1 MLTAF
6 YRDVYPRRAAQA
18 AGCRCSFQCES
29 AAVASSTCVFY
40 PLRHAQYLLLLLLA
54 CAHPS
59 RICCPV
65 CARIHT
71 CPPLLFSLSL
81 SLFLRLI
88 AKHVCSTRSRVLP
101 CARYQE
107 ARACISPLGEEHR
120 ERGTGRRRRRSKR
133 GAGAAWRRGKT
144 VGACAR
150 ASSIFMRGTVTWGKD
165 RRLCGRDTPV
175 LVNEADVDKWC
186 VSPRETY
193 NR

>member
-81 SLFLRLI
+81 SLPPFDRETCVFH
-88 AKHVCSTRSRVLP
+88 AVSRVTMRSLP
-101 CARYQE
+101 RGSSLHLAAGRGAPRARDRE
-107 ARACISPLGEEHR
+107 ETAARGGRRSGGGGGR
-120 ERGTGRRRRRSKR
+120 NGERG
-133 GAGAAWRRGKT
+133 RRGDEGKRW
-144 VGACAR
+144 VRVRVHQVYLCA
-150 ASSIFMRGTVTWGKD
+150 APSRGGRIVDCAAGT
-165 RRLCGRDTPV
+165 RRC
-175 LVNEADVDKWC
+175 W
-186 VSPRETY
+186 
-193 NR
+193 

>member
-1 MLTAF
+1 MCLPP
-6 YRDVYPRRAAQA
+6 V
-18 AGCRCSFQCES
+18 C
-29 AAVASSTCVFY
+29 
-40 PLRHAQYLLLLLLA
+40 PLRHAQCLLLLLLLLA

-59 RICCPV
+59 RICSPCVHAYTPV
-65 CARIHT
+65 HLAYL
-71 CPPLLFSLSL
+71 PLPFSPSL
-81 SLFLRLI
+81 LRLI

-101 CARYQE
+101 CARYHE
-107 ARACISPLGEEHR
+107 ARACISPLRTHRADGE
-120 ERGTGRRRRRSKR
+120 
-133 GAGAAWRRGKT
+133 GAEGKGAEAAWRRGKT

-150 ASSIFMRGTVTWGKD
+150 ASSIFMCGTVTWGKD